1 LEIYRL
7 ERLKTARVGLGKFT
21 DVDDGLHC
29 DGSYSDSS

>member
-1 LEIYRL
+1 LEINRL
-7 ERLKTARVGLGKFT
+7 ERLKTACVGLRQFT